1 MKIELRDP
9 NTIMKLSRLGSFHQ
23 SKLSFLR
30 SFLNEFKDWDY
41 NRDLFDLDEKG
52 FGTAIYS
59 FKKKDRVYSLICFA
73 NNINDSE

>member
-30 SFLNEFKDWDY
+30 SFLKEFKNWKY
-41 NRDLFDLDEKG
+41 SRDLFDLNELG
-52 FGTAIYS
+52 YGTAIYS
-59 FKKKDRVYSLICFA
+59 FKKGHRVYSLIFG
-73 NNINDSE
+73 IVRHQ

>member
-41 NRDLFDLDEKG
+41 KRDLFNLDHNGYGE
-52 FGTAIYS
+52 AVYS
-59 FKKKDRVYSLICFA
+59 FKKKIEF
-73 NNINDSE
+73 IH